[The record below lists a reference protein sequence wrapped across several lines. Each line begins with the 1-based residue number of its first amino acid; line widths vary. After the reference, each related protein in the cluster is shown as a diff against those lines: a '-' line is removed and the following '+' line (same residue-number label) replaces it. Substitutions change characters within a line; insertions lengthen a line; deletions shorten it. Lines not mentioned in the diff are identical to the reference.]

1 MQSETVKTVRAV
13 CPHDCP
19 DTCAMLVEVDESG
32 RAVRVKGDPANPFTH
47 GGLCVKVA
55 HYEKRTYHAD
65 RLLFPMKRT
74 GRKGDGKFQRISWD
88 EAIDTVAAR
97 LAAVAKEDPQCILPY
112 SYAGTMG
119 LLQGGSMDRRF
130 FHRLG
135 ASLLDRTICSSA
147 GMFGMRYTVGASVG
161 TNPETVDQAKYILIW
176 GSNIITSNI
185 HLWRYILKARS
196 QGARIVTIDP
206 LRTRTGEQSDEHIPI
221 MPGTDGAL
229 ALGMMHIILRDALQ
243 DQDYIDRYTLGFDEL
258 KARVREYP
266 PSRVARITGISEDT
280 IERITHEYATNS
292 PAFIRVNY
300 GLQRHAGGGMAVR
313 NIFCLPA
320 LLGSWRYPGGGAM
333 LSTSGFF
340 PFNYA
345 ALERPDLIQGKPRTI
360 NMSQLGEALTRAN
373 PPVRAMVV
381 YNTNPGAVAPDQQ
394 RVLEGLRREDLFTV
408 VLEHFQTD
416 TADYADILL
425 PATTQLEHLD
435 VVKPYGHYYM
445 VANNPAIAPLG
456 ECKPNTQI
464 FRLLAKAMGFTEA
477 CFNDSDETIAQ
488 AAVAKDWNFNA
499 VRAAGWKRVGVPTG
513 VARFAD
519 GGFDTPS
526 GKVEFFSARAQELG
540 LDPLP
545 DYIAP
550 QEDTRSAAASRYP
563 LAMISPPARNFLN
576 SAFVNVQSLRASEGE
591 PWLDIHPDDAAQRGV
606 VADSYVRVF
615 NDRGSV
621 ELRARVTDRARAGVV
636 VGLSVWWKKLARDG
650 KNANELT
657 SSDTLTDMGRAPTFY
672 DCLVEVEALSMVN
685 A

>member
-1 MQSETVKTVRAV
+1 MHSETVKTIRAV

-74 GRKGDGKFQRISWD
+74 GRKGEGKFQRISWD
-88 EAIDTVAAR
+88 EAIDTVATR
-97 LAAVAKEDPQCILPY
+97 LGAVAKENPQSILPY

-119 LLQGGSMDRRF
+119 LLQGASMDRRF

-135 ASLLDRTICSSA
+135 ASLLDRTICSTA

-196 QGARIVTIDP
+196 RGARIVTIDP

-229 ALGMMHIILRDALQ
+229 ALAMMHIILRDGLQ
-243 DQDYIDRYTLGFDEL
+243 DQDYIDQYTLGFDDL
-258 KARVREYP
+258 KARAGQYP
-266 PSRVARITGISEDT
+266 PSHVATITGIPEET
-280 IERITHEYATNS
+280 IERITREYAKNS

-320 LLGSWRYPGGGAM
+320 LVGSWRYPGGGAM

-340 PFNYA
+340 PFKYA
-345 ALERPDLIQGKPRTI
+345 ALERPDLIQGQPRTI
-360 NMSQLGEALTRAN
+360 NMSRLGEALTRAN

-381 YNTNPGAVAPDQQ
+381 YNSNPGAVAPDQQ

-425 PATTQLEHLD
+425 PATTQLEHFDLHRA
-435 VVKPYGHYYM
+435 YGHTYAM
-445 VANNPAIAPLG
+445 LNKPAIDPLG

-464 FRLLAKAMGFTEA
+464 FRLLAERMGFEDP
-477 CFNDSDETIAQ
+477 CFKDSDEDMARQALAGLKGITLEDLSEKGWMPLGIGNAPFAQ
-488 AAVAKDWNFNA
+488 
-499 VRAAGWKRVGVPTG
+499 
-513 VARFAD
+513 
-519 GGFDTPS
+519 GGFPTPS
-526 GKVEFFSARAQELG
+526 GKCEFFSERLKD

-545 DYIAP
+545 TYIP
-550 QEDTRSAAASRYP
+550 PREDRLSNPELAKKFP
-563 LAMISPPARNFLN
+563 LALISPPAHHFLN
-576 SAFVNVQSLRASEGE
+576 STFVNLFHEKEAGPTLE
-591 PWLDIHPDDAAQRGV
+591 IHESDAATRRIRTGSPVQI
-606 VADSYVRVF
+606 F
-615 NDRGSV
+615 NDRGNFLAKAV
-621 ELRARVTDRARAGVV
+621 VTDRTRAGVV
-636 VGLSVWWKKLARDG
+636 CAPSIWWNKLAPGGR
-650 KNANELT
+650 NANSTT
-657 SSDTLTDMGRAPTFY
+657 SEEITDLGGGATFY
-672 DCLVEVEALSMVN
+672 DNLVDVRLAD
-685 A
+685 

>member
-1 MQSETVKTVRAV
+1 
-13 CPHDCP
+13 
-19 DTCAMLVEVDESG
+19 MLVEVDESG

-340 PFNYA
+340 PFKYA
-345 ALERPDLIQGKPRTI
+345 VLERPDLIQGQPRTI
-360 NMSQLGEALTRAN
+360 NMSRLGEALTRAN

-425 PATTQLEHLD
+425 PATTQLEHFDLHRA
-435 VVKPYGHYYM
+435 YGHTYVM
-445 VANNPAIAPLG
+445 LNTPAIQPLG
-456 ECKPNTQI
+456 ECKPNTEI
-464 FRLLAKAMGFTEA
+464 FRLLAGRLGLEDP
-477 CFNDSDETIAQ
+477 CFKDSDEDMARQALASLNGITLEDLHEKGWIPLGIGDAPFAQ
-488 AAVAKDWNFNA
+488 
-499 VRAAGWKRVGVPTG
+499 
-513 VARFAD
+513 
-519 GGFDTPS
+519 GGFPTPS
-526 GKVEFFSARAQELG
+526 GKCEFYSERLKD

-545 DYIAP
+545 AYIP
-550 QEDTRSAAASRYP
+550 PREDRLSNPELAKKFP
-563 LAMISPPARNFLN
+563 LVLISPPAHHFLN
-576 SAFVNVQSLRASEGE
+576 STFVNLFQDKEIGPTLE
-591 PWLDIHPDDAAQRGV
+591 IHESDAA
-606 VADSYVRVF
+606 VRQIRTGSPVQIF
-615 NDRGSV
+615 NDRGNFLAKAV
-621 ELRARVTDRARAGVV
+621 VTDRTRAGVV
-636 VGLSVWWKKLARDG
+636 CAPSIWWNKLVPGGR
-650 KNANELT
+650 NANSTT
-657 SSDTLTDMGRAPTFY
+657 SEEITDIGGGATFY
-672 DCLVEVEALSMVN
+672 DNLVDVRLAD
-685 A
+685 